1 MPYQEGYARG
11 YALEGGA
18 SANNF
23 DSFKAALEA
32 AHKNKGKVKHITK
45 TLRYGKK
52 VYSLRKAG
60 YLSASPKGEMSVKY
74 SPDLKS
80 EPRNGKGK
88 EPAKKDEA
96 GPADEPTS
104 KAGKKK
110 IIKKSPKMENLA
122 LKVGEKVDIKM
133 KGEGKKKERVVKGEE
148 KKGVK
153 FPSAKKLTPKE
164 DKKLTSKAGKARSAQ
179 AKRVVKAPPNPVI
192 IVDSYEEPL
201 PAQVVDKS
209 VPQSKAEANFDTAAM
224 LSDKAKEQLF
234 KMDLGKT
241 NDMELRGRRAMLER
255 EIQFVDRVLRR
266 KMGSVDFTRSMG
278 GVLGRTYKPQLQ
290 KKLKEYLDRGGKED
304 AVSKKA
310 QGLVKTLG
318 RLEVESSY

>member
-23 DSFKAALEA
+23 DTFKEALEV

-45 TLRYGKK
+45 TTRYGKK

-74 SPDLKS
+74 TPDLKS

-88 EPAKKDEA
+88 APKKEEEA
-96 GPADEPTS
+96 GPAEEP
-104 KAGKKK
+104 KKK
-110 IIKKSPKMENLA
+110 KVAKKSSKMENLA

-133 KGEGKKKERVVKGEE
+133 KGQGKKKERVVVGSK
-148 KKGVK
+148 KKGVD
-153 FPSAKKLTPKE
+153 FPKAKQLTPIERKE
-164 DKKLTSKAGKARSAQ
+164 KKEKKSAPARGSAPKA
-179 AKRVVKAPPNPVI
+179 NPI
-192 IVDSYEEPL
+192 IIIDSYEEPL

-241 NDMELRGRRAMLER
+241 NEMEIRGRRVMLER
-255 EIQFVDRVLRR
+255 EIELVSRVLKRNVG
-266 KMGSVDFTRSMG
+266 KPDFTKSMG
-278 GVLGRTYKPQLQ
+278 GVLGRTYRPNLER
-290 KKLKEYLDRGGKED
+290 KLKEFRQSGGKED

-318 RLEVESSY
+318 RLEQESSY